1 MARVIF
7 TPHLRFAAAPRVVA
21 GRTLR
26 EVLEAALAP
35 HERGYVLDDQGAVR
49 KHVAVFIDGEQCLD
63 RRSLSDPVAENGEVH
78 VLQALSGG

>member
-7 TPHLRFAAAPRVVA
+7 TPHLRFAAEPRVVA
-21 GRTLR
+21 GGTLR
-26 EVLEAALAP
+26 EVLDAALAP

-63 RRSLSDPVAENGEVH
+63 RRALTDAIDPDGEVH

>member
-7 TPHLRFAAAPRVVA
+7 TPHLRFAAEPRVVA
-21 GRTLR
+21 GRTLG
-26 EVLEAALAP
+26 EVLAAALAP

-49 KHVAVFIDGEQCLD
+49 KHVAVFIDGEQCRD
-63 RRSLSDPVAENGEVH
+63 RRSLSDPVGEDGEVH